1 MQNRFSGIWP
11 AGLVIGC
18 LLGPVAGRATAA
30 TVATQYLDYA
40 PGQTVVITG
49 SGWKPGEA
57 VVIELHEDPMLDPDR
72 LLTAVADAN
81 GDIFNHDFLVDT
93 NDQGVRFTLTATG
106 LLSGQTAQTTFSDAP
121 AFCPGFSDGPGGF
134 VPDKLCTNDFTS
146 VCRWGCRNGSAQSH
160 DGVAANQC
168 HPVASTPADADTA
181 CADDGNACTADVC
194 DGDGTCTHPAG
205 NADVECRA
213 SASDCDL
220 PAHCTGASADCPA
233 NPFRDSTFQCRA
245 AAGDCDLAAHCTGAS
260 ATCPPNAFQASTF
273 QCRAAAG
280 DCDLAAHCTGASA
293 ACPAN
298 GFRPSTTVCRSAAGV
313 CDLAA
318 HCTGS
323 SATCP
328 PNGFKPS
335 TTVCRS
341 AAGVC
346 DLTDY
351 CPGNSAN
358 CPNAFKPSTAVC
370 RASQGPCDAAENCTG
385 SSAACPADTIVPCS
399 LVTDS
404 SLCTFDVDTSTTGSQ
419 FRLIL
424 TPDQNSP
431 SAWKLNASNPGQF
444 YYNIIYVG
452 SGNTTLN
459 ITLPYPFVT
468 QGAVPIHVYSGVTRA
483 SASGITCFAPGTE
496 IRNSSTQV
504 TLGSYSSSTTTVQVT
519 LPDLSNLG
527 GVAYINMHLDYGLKG
542 TTNYSKDSSNNAID
556 ATSLLIRIPDKQ
568 SYLFSDSTGN
578 DTVQSENTFKRDPG
592 IGGLVVQSSTT
603 NPLPN
608 VKVQIYDSSNKL
620 LATVYTDQDG
630 WYMWQYKY
638 TGKAATFT
646 VKLPN
651 YNLVQSVTLKSNGFV
666 LVYFTGS

>member
-1 MQNRFSGIWP
+1 MQNRFSGILP

-49 SGWKPGEA
+49 SGWEPGEA

-168 HPVASTPADADTA
+168 HPVASTPAPADTA

-220 PAHCTGASADCPA
+220 PAHCTGASA
-233 NPFRDSTFQCRA
+233 
-245 AAGDCDLAAHCTGAS
+245 
-260 ATCPPNAFQASTF
+260 TCPPNAFQDSTF

-318 HCTGS
+318 HCTGA
-323 SATCP
+323 SATCA

-556 ATSLLIRIPDKQ
+556 ATSLLVRIPDKQ

-651 YNLVQSVTLKSNGFV
+651 YNLVQSVTLKSNGFI
-666 LVYFTGS
+666 LVNFTGS